1 MMEVYTGSD
10 DAHKH
15 TTSAGSRWKAQ
26 PSSTTESL
34 APNGDNHLVPE
45 HIFLLQMQCH
55 ADDFYL
61 ERRASPGAL
70 PEIP

>member
-1 MMEVYTGSD
+1 M
-10 DAHKH
+10 H
-15 TTSAGSRWKAQ
+15 TSIRRQRGPGGMQ

-34 APNGDNHLVPE
+34 APNGDNHLVLE